1 METQNYIFLRTYCSL
16 VPIQNVL
23 VTSSGDRYQI
33 LSCVVKGIQDNANL
47 PSNKSNLIYLE
58 SSKTKYDQVHNKYA
72 FFDFLKSYNCL
83 SVHIN
88 DVSSCSDEEL
98 LPLKNFETEYILTNN
113 IEQNGIDTHCKDV
126 ENFDLVIFNNN
137 ELMTHFEY
145 EKLKHRSS
153 AFVFIKSDFY
163 KYKEVFEDIKLNGFL
178 KINSNSNFK
187 IFIKKELS
195 KYMNTHINDNK
206 EDGN

>member
-1 METQNYIFLRTYCSL
+1 METQNYIFLRTYCSI

-23 VTSSGDRYQI
+23 ITSSGDRNQI
-33 LSCVVKGIQDNANL
+33 LPCVVKGIQDNANL
-47 PSNKSNLIYLE
+47 PFNKSNLIYLE

-88 DVSSCSDEEL
+88 DLSSCTEEEL
-98 LPLKNFETEYILTNN
+98 IPLKIFETEYIQMNN
-113 IEQNGIDTHCKDV
+113 IQQNGIDTHCCDV

-137 ELMTHFEY
+137 ELMTYFEY
-145 EKLKHRSS
+145 EKLKHRAS

-163 KYKEVFEDIKLNGFL
+163 KHKEVFEDIKLNGFL

-195 KYMNTHINDNK
+195 KYINNHRDN
-206 EDGN
+206 EEEVD